1 MAQPKTHRLGDL
13 QLKIMKVL
21 WEQGEA
27 TVAEVQAAWPS
38 DLAYT
43 TVATTLRRMELRGL
57 VKHRKDGRGFVYQA
71 TVPAETV
78 SRSVA
83 HHLIDRLC
91 EGSVIDAVNH
101 LLTTRDV
108 SRAELVQLEK
118 IIAARKKRS

>member
-1 MAQPKTHRLGDL
+1 MAKPKTHRLGDL

-27 TVAEVQAAWPS
+27 TVAAVQEAWPG

-43 TVATTLRRMELRGL
+43 TVATMLRRMEIRGL
-57 VKHRKDGRGFVYQA
+57 VKHRKDGRGFVYRA
-71 TVPAETV
+71 AVKAEAV

-83 HHLIDRLC
+83 HHLLERLC
-91 EGSVIDAVNH
+91 EGSVIDAVHH

-108 SRAELVQLEK
+108 SHAELAQLEK
-118 IIAARKKRS
+118 MIAERKKRL